1 MLHQEIVQSKAI
13 LRLVRCLLF
22 FRVRLRIEQI
32 FQNLISNALKYR
44 NPDINPVIEIEA
56 NETLTHWIFR

>member
-1 MLHQEIVQSKAI
+1 MLHQEIVQSKHI

-22 FRVRLRIEQI
+22 FRVKRIEQI

>member
-1 MLHQEIVQSKAI
+1 MPVIFSS
-13 LRLVRCLLF
+13 
-22 FRVRLRIEQI
+22 RLRIEQI

-56 NETLTHWIFR
+56 NETLTHWVFR

>member
-1 MLHQEIVQSKAI
+1 MPVIFSS
-13 LRLVRCLLF
+13 
-22 FRVRLRIEQI
+22 RLRIEQI